1 MPKVHSN
8 WKKVSFSD
16 LDAHDHATVAELVDK
31 LLREKGIDPDCFVYS
46 IDIDYLEVEDEP

>member
-1 MPKVHSN
+1 MPKVHNN

-16 LDAHDHATVAELVDK
+16 LDAHDHAAVAELVDK

-46 IDIDYLEVEDEP
+46 IDIDYLEVEDE